1 MLLAAKN
8 EVITYSDPA
17 IKCLTFTRAEYM
29 SEVEPSVL
37 LIAGRFSVRGSCA
50 YTLRLAE
57 HLPYHG
63 FRSSVICPDAQVI
76 DPDRRRELHIE
87 ELSQLDWPVWG
98 SVVRGMLLRQLW
110 KDPPDLIHIQ
120 SRPALNQGLWIARH
134 LRRPFILTVHDYL
147 QPNERLLIDR
157 RWCQRIIAV
166 SDSVK
171 ADLVQ
176 RTQLPEDLVAV
187 IHSGVDRASSC
198 ELVKVFEPSRVPVVG
213 TAGPLEAVKGFPF
226 FLGAAAR
233 VLATGRKVEFLI
245 AGAGPEESNL
255 RRLARELKINDKV
268 TFVPNLLDFD
278 DALAAMDVF
287 VLPSLQQGIGT
298 VMLDAMAMG
307 RPVIAT
313 RVGGIYCAVR
323 DSETGLL
330 VPPSNSQALAE
341 RIIELLDDPTKAQS
355 IGSAARDLVE
365 REFGVQGMVEQ
376 TAALYREVLDGSIVR
391 SRVGTPA

>member
-1 MLLAAKN
+1 
-8 EVITYSDPA
+8 
-17 IKCLTFTRAEYM
+17 
-29 SEVEPSVL
+29 L

-57 HLPYHG
+57 NLPIHG
-63 FRSSVICPDAQVI
+63 FRTSVICPDARLI
-76 DPDRRRELHIE
+76 DRERRRELHIE
-87 ELSQLDWPVWG
+87 ELSQLDWPIWG
-98 SVVRGMLLRQLW
+98 GVVRGMLLRQLW
-110 KDPPDLIHIQ
+110 TDPPDLIHIQ
-120 SRPALNQGLWIARH
+120 SRAALTQGLWVARH
-134 LRRPFILTVHDYL
+134 LQRPFLLTVHDYL
-147 QPNERLLIDR
+147 QPNERLPIDR
-157 RWCQRIIAV
+157 RWCRKIIAV

-171 ADLVQ
+171 ADLLQ
-176 RTQLPEDLVAV
+176 RTRLPEQLVTV
-187 IHSGVDRASSC
+187 VHSGVDRATSRD
-198 ELVKVFEPSRVPVVG
+198 LLKIFEPRRVPVVG

-233 VLATGRKVEFLI
+233 VLETGREVEFLI

-255 RRLARELKINDKV
+255 RRLSAELGINDKV

-313 RVGGIYCAVR
+313 RVGGVYCAVR
-323 DSETGLL
+323 DGETGLL
-330 VPPSNSQALAE
+330 VPPSNSAALAE
-341 RIIELLDDPTKAQS
+341 RIAELLDDPAKAQS

-365 REFGVQGMVEQ
+365 REFAVQGMVEQ
-376 TAALYREVLDGSIVR
+376 TAGLYHEILDDSLAPSHAR
-391 SRVGTPA
+391 MS